1 MKLLQTLKAKL
12 LRAFAKRMK
21 GKFTYDAAQY
31 PLRKVAEEF
40 IPTPWGAAR
49 ALFYWPNTQSAQPLP
64 VYLNLHGGGFV
75 AGVPE
80 HDDSYCR
87 RLAHN
92 LGCLVVNV
100 DYVLAPEHPFPA
112 GLRQSFAVL
121 EWLAEQAA
129 TLGIDPQRIAVGGHS
144 AGGNLATGV
153 ASLARGHQRLRVV
166 HQVIDYAVLDLTQDP
181 GAKLS
186 TIDKPLLGAGLV
198 RFFNSCY
205 LSDAAQARDLLVSP
219 LLATVDELRGMP
231 PTTLI
236 TAEYD
241 ILRAEG
247 EAYAE
252 KLRQAGV
259 AVSERMF
266 AGCDHMFTHLGPD
279 DSAEQAWQLIEDSL
293 REAFQVGAGEEVGVS
308 GASALA

>member
-1 MKLLQTLKAKL
+1 
-12 LRAFAKRMK
+12 MK
-21 GKFTYDAAQY
+21 GKFVYDAAQF
-31 PLRKVAEEF
+31 PLRAVTEEF
-40 IPTPWGAAR
+40 VPTAWGPAR
-49 ALFYWPNTQSAQPLP
+49 ALFYWPNVQSTQPLP

-92 LGCLVVNV
+92 LGCLVVNL

-129 TLGIDPQRIAVGGHS
+129 TLGIDPQRMAVGGHS

-153 ASLARGHQRLRVV
+153 ANLARGHQRLRVV
-166 HQVIDYAVLDLTQDP
+166 HQLIDYAVLDLTQDP
-181 GAKLS
+181 ALKVSSL
-186 TIDKPLLGAGLV
+186 DKPLLGAGLV

-205 LSDAAQARDLLVSP
+205 LSDPAQARDPLVSP
-219 LLATVDELRGMP
+219 LLATVDELQGMP
-231 PTTLI
+231 ATTLI
-236 TAEYD
+236 TAEHD
-241 ILRAEG
+241 ILRGEG

-259 AVSERMF
+259 PVNERMF

-279 DSAEQAWQLIEDSL
+279 DSAEQAWQLIEDGL
-293 REAFQVGAGEEVGVS
+293 REAFGEAAKEVGVNPVN
-308 GASALA
+308 ALA

>member
-1 MKLLQTLKAKL
+1 MKLMQALKAKL

-21 GKFTYDAAQY
+21 GKFVYAAAQF
-31 PLRKVAEEF
+31 PLRAVTEEF
-40 IPTPWGAAR
+40 VPTAWGPAR
-49 ALFYWPNTQSAQPLP
+49 ALFYWPNVQSTQPLP

-92 LGCLVVNV
+92 LGCLVVNL

-129 TLGIDPQRIAVGGHS
+129 TLGIDPQRMAVGGHS

-153 ASLARGHQRLRVV
+153 ANLARGHQRLRVV
-166 HQVIDYAVLDLTQDP
+166 HQLIDYAVLDLTQDP
-181 GAKLS
+181 ALKVSSL
-186 TIDKPLLGAGLV
+186 DKPLLGAGLV

-205 LSDAAQARDLLVSP
+205 LSDSAQARDPLVSP
-219 LLATVDELRGMP
+219 LLATVGELQGMP
-231 PTTLI
+231 ATTLI
-236 TAEYD
+236 TAEHD
-241 ILRAEG
+241 ILRGEG

-259 AVSERMF
+259 PVNERMF

-279 DSAEQAWQLIEDSL
+279 DSAEQAWQLIEDGL
-293 REAFQVGAGEEVGVS
+293 REAFGEAAKEVGVNPVN
-308 GASALA
+308 ALA

>member
-1 MKLLQTLKAKL
+1 MSLLKSLKAKL

-21 GKFTYDAAQY
+21 GKFVYAAARY
-31 PLRKVAEEF
+31 PLRAVSEEF
-40 IPTPWGAAR
+40 VPSAWGPAR
-49 ALFYWPNTQSAQPLP
+49 ALFYWPNTPSQEPLP

-121 EWLAEQAA
+121 EWLAEQAT

-153 ASLARGHQRLRVV
+153 ANLARGHQRLRVV
-166 HQVIDYAVLDLTQDP
+166 HQLIDYAALDLVKDP
-181 GAKLS
+181 GAKSS
-186 TIDKPLLGAGLV
+186 TIDKPLLGAGLG

-205 LSDAAQARDLLVSP
+205 LSDPAQARDPLASP

-231 PTTLI
+231 PATLI

-241 ILRAEG
+241 ILRGEG

-259 AVSERMF
+259 AVTERMF
-266 AGCDHMFTHLGPD
+266 TGCDHMFTHLGPD
-279 DSAEQAWQLIEDSL
+279 DAAEQAWQLMEDGL
-293 REAFQVGAGEEVGVS
+293 RGAFQLEAMAEVS
-308 GASALA
+308 GAGALA

>member
-12 LRAFAKRMK
+12 LRALAKRMK
-21 GKFTYDAAQY
+21 AKFTYAAAQY
-31 PLRKVAEEF
+31 PLRKVAEES
-40 IPTPWGAAR
+40 IPTAWGSAR
-49 ALFYWPNTQSAQPLP
+49 ALFYWPATQSTQPLP

-92 LGCLVVNV
+92 LGCLVVNL
-100 DYVLAPEHPFPA
+100 DYVLAPEQPFPA
-112 GLRQSFAVL
+112 GLHQSFAVL
-121 EWLAEQAA
+121 EWLAEQASA
-129 TLGIDPQRIAVGGHS
+129 LGIDPQRIAVGGHS

-153 ASLARGHQRLRVV
+153 ANLARGHRRLRVV
-166 HQVIDYAVLDLTQDP
+166 HQLIDYAALDSSEDP
-181 GAKLS
+181 ALKASSL
-186 TIDKPLLGAGLV
+186 DKPLLRPGLM

-205 LSDAAQARDLLVSP
+205 LSDPAQARDPLASP

-231 PTTLI
+231 PATLI

-241 ILRAEG
+241 VLRREG

-259 AVSERMF
+259 AVTERMF

-279 DSAEQAWQLIEDSL
+279 GSADEAWQLMEDSL
-293 REAFQVGAGEEVGVS
+293 RGAFRVEAGARARVG
-308 GASALA
+308 

>member
-1 MKLLQTLKAKL
+1 MPLLKNLKAKL

-21 GKFTYDAAQY
+21 GKFVYDAAQY
-31 PLRKVAEEF
+31 PLRAVTEEF
-40 IPTPWGAAR
+40 IPSAWGPAR
-49 ALFYWPNTQSAQPLP
+49 ALFYWPNTESAQPLP

-87 RLAHN
+87 HLAHN

-153 ASLARGHQRLRVV
+153 ANLARGHQRLRVV
-166 HQVIDYAVLDLTQDP
+166 HQLIDYAVLDLAQDP
-181 GAKLS
+181 ALKLS
-186 TIDKPLLGAGLV
+186 SLDKPLLGAGLV

-205 LSDAAQARDLLVSP
+205 LSDPAQARDPLASP

-231 PTTLI
+231 PATLI

-247 EAYAE
+247 EAYVE
-252 KLRQAGV
+252 KLRRAGV
-259 AVSERMF
+259 TVTARMF

-279 DSAEQAWQLIEDSL
+279 DSAEQAWQLMEDGL
-293 REAFQVGAGEEVGVS
+293 RGAFQLEAVAS
-308 GASALA
+308 GAEALA

>member
-1 MKLLQTLKAKL
+1 MPLLKSLKAKL

-21 GKFTYDAAQY
+21 GKFVYDAAQY
-31 PLRKVAEEF
+31 PLRTVSEEF
-40 IPTPWGAAR
+40 IPSAWGPAR
-49 ALFYWPNTQSAQPLP
+49 ALFYWPNTESAQPLP

-153 ASLARGHQRLRVV
+153 ANLARGHQRLRVV
-166 HQVIDYAVLDLTQDP
+166 HQLIDYAVLDLAQDP

-205 LSDAAQARDLLVSP
+205 LSDPAHARDPLASP
-219 LLATVDELRGMP
+219 LLATVDELCGMP
-231 PTTLI
+231 PATLI

-252 KLRQAGV
+252 KLRRAGV
-259 AVSERMF
+259 TVTERMF

-279 DSAEQAWQLIEDSL
+279 DSAEQAWQLMEDGL
-293 REAFQVGAGEEVGVS
+293 RGAFQLEAVAS
-308 GASALA
+308 GAEALA

>member
-1 MKLLQTLKAKL
+1 MKSLKTLKAKL
-12 LRAFAKRMK
+12 LRALAKRMK
-21 GKFTYDAAQY
+21 AKFTYDPAQY
-31 PLRKVAEEF
+31 PLHAIAEEF
-40 IPTPWGAAR
+40 IPTAWGPAR
-49 ALFYWPNTQSAQPLP
+49 ALFYWPNTPSQEPLP

-92 LGCLVVNV
+92 LGCLVVNP
-100 DYVLAPEHPFPA
+100 DYVLAPEYPFPA
-112 GLRQSFAVL
+112 GLCQSFAVL

-144 AGGNLATGV
+144 AGGNLATGL
-153 ASLARGHQRLRVV
+153 ANLARGHQRLRVV
-166 HQVIDYAVLDLTQDP
+166 HQVIDYAALDLSQAP
-181 GAKLS
+181 ELKVS
-186 TIDKPLLGAGLV
+186 TLDKPLLGVGLM

-205 LSDAAQARDLLVSP
+205 LSDPAQAHDPLASP

-231 PTTLI
+231 SATLI

-279 DSAEQAWQLIEDSL
+279 DSAEQAWQLMEDGL
-293 REAFQVGAGEEVGVS
+293 REAFQVEAVAEVS

>member
-1 MKLLQTLKAKL
+1 MKLLQALKAKL

-21 GKFTYDAAQY
+21 GKFVYDAAQF
-31 PLRKVAEEF
+31 PLRAVTEEF
-40 IPTPWGAAR
+40 VPTAWGPAR
-49 ALFYWPNTQSAQPLP
+49 ALFYWPNVQSTQPLP

-92 LGCLVVNV
+92 LGCLVVNL

-129 TLGIDPQRIAVGGHS
+129 TLGIDPQRMAVGGHS

-153 ASLARGHQRLRVV
+153 ANLARGHQRLRVV
-166 HQVIDYAVLDLTQDP
+166 HQLIDYAVLDLTQDP
-181 GAKLS
+181 ALKVSSL
-186 TIDKPLLGAGLV
+186 DKPLLGAGLV

-205 LSDAAQARDLLVSP
+205 LSDPAQARDPLVSP
-219 LLATVDELRGMP
+219 LLATVGELQGMP
-231 PTTLI
+231 ATTLI
-236 TAEYD
+236 TAEHD
-241 ILRAEG
+241 ILRGEG

-259 AVSERMF
+259 PVNEQMF

-279 DSAEQAWQLIEDSL
+279 DSAEQAWQLIEDGL
-293 REAFQVGAGEEVGVS
+293 REAFGEAAKEVGVNPVN
-308 GASALA
+308 ALA

>member
-1 MKLLQTLKAKL
+1 MSVLKSFKAKL
-12 LRAFAKRMK
+12 LRALAKRMK
-21 GKFTYDAAQY
+21 ARFTYDPAQH
-31 PLRKVAEEF
+31 PLRSVDEVD
-40 IPTPWGAAR
+40 IPTAWGPAR
-49 ALFYWPNTQSAQPLP
+49 ALFYWPVVTYTSPLP

-92 LGCLVVNV
+92 LGCLVVNL

-112 GLRQSFAVL
+112 GLRQSFRVL

-129 TLGIDPQRIAVGGHS
+129 DLGIDPQRIAVGGHS

-153 ASLARGHQRLRVV
+153 ANLARGHQGLRVV
-166 HQVIDYAVLDLTQDP
+166 HQIIDYPVLDLLQDP
-181 GAKLS
+181 SLKHSPL
-186 TIDKPLLGAGLV
+186 DKPLLGAGLV

-205 LSDAAQARDLLVSP
+205 LSDPARAQDPLASP
-219 LLATVDELRGMP
+219 LLATVEALKGMP
-231 PTTLI
+231 ATTLI

-247 EAYAE
+247 DAYAQ

-259 AVSERMF
+259 SVNAKMF
-266 AGCDHMFTHLGPD
+266 QGCDHMFTHLGPD
-279 DSAEQAWQLIEDSL
+279 ASAHEAWQSIEDAL
-293 REAFQVGAGEEVGVS
+293 REAFHGRAVQENE
-308 GASALA
+308 SAYA

>member
-1 MKLLQTLKAKL
+1 MSLLKNLKAKL

-21 GKFTYDAAQY
+21 GKFVYDAARY
-31 PLRKVAEEF
+31 PLRTVAEEF
-40 IPTPWGAAR
+40 IPSAWGPAR
-49 ALFYWPNTQSAQPLP
+49 ALFYWPGSQTLEKLP
-64 VYLNLHGGGFV
+64 VYVNFHGGGFV

-153 ASLARGHQRLRVV
+153 ANLAREHQRLRVV
-166 HQVIDYAVLDLTQDP
+166 HQLIDYAVLNLAQDP
-181 GAKLS
+181 ALKVSSL
-186 TIDKPLLGAGLV
+186 DKPLLGAGLV

-205 LSDAAQARDLLVSP
+205 LSDPAQARDPLASP

-231 PTTLI
+231 PATLI

-241 ILRAEG
+241 ILRLEG

-259 AVSERMF
+259 VVTEQMF

-279 DSAEQAWQLIEDSL
+279 DSAEQAWQLMEDSL
-293 REAFQVGAGEEVGVS
+293 RGAFRVGAVAEVS
-308 GASALA
+308 GGGALA

>member
-1 MKLLQTLKAKL
+1 MSVLKTVKAKL
-12 LRAFAKRMK
+12 LRALAKRMK
-21 GKFTYDAAQY
+21 AKFTYDAAQY
-31 PLRKVAEEF
+31 PLRTVDEID
-40 IPTPWGAAR
+40 IPTAWGPAR
-49 ALFYWPNTQSAQPLP
+49 ALFYWPAATSKSPLP

-92 LGCLVVNV
+92 LGCLVVNL

-112 GLRQSFAVL
+112 GLRQSFRVL
-121 EWLAEQAA
+121 EWLAEQAM

-153 ASLARGHQRLRVV
+153 ANLARGHQGLRVV
-166 HQVIDYAVLDLTQDP
+166 HQVIDYPVLDLLQDP
-181 GAKLS
+181 ALKRSSL
-186 TIDKPLLGAGLV
+186 DKPLLGSGLV

-205 LSDAAQARDLLVSP
+205 LSDPAQARDPLVSP
-219 LLATVDELRGMP
+219 LLATVEALRGMP
-231 PTTLI
+231 PATLI

-247 EAYAE
+247 EAYGH
-252 KLRQAGV
+252 KLREAGV
-259 AVSERMF
+259 SVNAKMF
-266 AGCDHMFTHLGPD
+266 PGCDHMFTHLGPD
-279 DSAEQAWQLIEDSL
+279 ASAQQAWQFVEDAL
-293 REAFQVGAGEEVGVS
+293 REAFRSGAGEENDS
-308 GASALA
+308 ESAYA

>member
-1 MKLLQTLKAKL
+1 MNVLSTLKAKL

-21 GKFTYDAAQY
+21 AKFTYDAAQY
-31 PLRKVAEEF
+31 PLRLFEEKF
-40 IPTPWGAAR
+40 IPTAWGPAR
-49 ALFYWPNTQSAQPLP
+49 ALFYWPQAPSSEPLP

-92 LGCLVVNV
+92 LGCLVVNL
-100 DYVLAPEHPFPA
+100 DYVLAPEFPFPA

-129 TLGIDPQRIAVGGHS
+129 ALGIDPQRIAVGGHS

-153 ASLARGHQRLRVV
+153 ANLAREHQRLRVV
-166 HQVIDYAVLDLTQDP
+166 HQVIDYAAVDLAADP
-181 GAKLS
+181 ELKRS
-186 TIDKPLLGAGLV
+186 TSDKPLLGPGLM
-198 RFFNSCY
+198 RFFNRCY
-205 LSDAAQARDLLVSP
+205 LSDPAHARDPLASP
-219 LLATVDELRGMP
+219 LLATVEQLQGMP
-231 PTTLI
+231 PATVI

-241 ILRAEG
+241 ILLAEG
-247 EAYAE
+247 QAYAQ

-259 AVSERMF
+259 AVTERMF
-266 AGCDHMFTHLGPD
+266 TGCDHMFTHLGPD
-279 DSAEQAWQLIEDSL
+279 ASAQQAWQLIEDSL
-293 REAFQVGAGEEVGVS
+293 RKAF
-308 GASALA
+308 ASRLR

>member
-21 GKFTYDAAQY
+21 AKFTYDAAQF
-31 PLRKVAEEF
+31 PLRAVAEEF
-40 IPTPWGAAR
+40 IPTAWGPAR
-49 ALFYWPNTQSAQPLP
+49 ALFYWPNRQSAQLLP

-92 LGCLVVNV
+92 LGCLVVNL
-100 DYVLAPEHPFPA
+100 DYVLAPEQPFPA

-121 EWLAEQAA
+121 EWLAEQATA
-129 TLGIDPQRIAVGGHS
+129 LGIDPQRIAVGGHS

-166 HQVIDYAVLDLTQDP
+166 HQVIDYAVLDLAQDP
-181 GAKLS
+181 GLKVSSL
-186 TIDKPLLGAGLV
+186 DKPLLGAGLV
-198 RFFNSCY
+198 RFFNGCY
-205 LSDAAQARDLLVSP
+205 LSDPAQALDPLVSP

-231 PTTLI
+231 PATLI

-247 EAYAE
+247 EAYAS

-259 AVSERMF
+259 AVNERMF

-279 DSAEQAWQLIEDSL
+279 DSAEQAWQLMEDSL
-293 REAFQVGAGEEVGVS
+293 RGAFRVGAGEQVGVS
-308 GASALA
+308 DANAFA

>member
-1 MKLLQTLKAKL
+1 MSLVKTLKAKL
-12 LRAFAKRMK
+12 LRALAKRMK
-21 GKFTYDAAQY
+21 GKFVYAAAQF
-31 PLRKVAEEF
+31 PLRAVAEEQ
-40 IPTPWGAAR
+40 IPTAWGPAR
-49 ALFYWPNTQSAQPLP
+49 ALFYWPHTPSQEPLP

-92 LGCLVVNV
+92 LGCLVVNL

-129 TLGIDPQRIAVGGHS
+129 ALGIDPQRIAVGGHS

-153 ASLARGHQRLRVV
+153 ANLARGHQRLRVV
-166 HQVIDYAVLDLTQDP
+166 HQLIDYAVLDLAQDP
-181 GAKLS
+181 GLKLS
-186 TIDKPLLGAGLV
+186 SLDKPLLGAGLV

-205 LSDAAQARDLLVSP
+205 LSDPAQARDPLVSP

-231 PTTLI
+231 PATLI

-241 ILRAEG
+241 ILRGEG

-259 AVSERMF
+259 PVNERMF

-279 DSAEQAWQLIEDSL
+279 DSADQAWQLMEDGL
-293 REAFQVGAGEEVGVS
+293 RGAFQVGVGEQVGVNI
-308 GASALA
+308 AAAL

>member
-1 MKLLQTLKAKL
+1 MNLWQKLTAKL

-21 GKFTYDAAQY
+21 AKFTYDAAQF
-31 PLRKVAEEF
+31 PLRAVAEES

-49 ALFYWPNTQSAQPLP
+49 ALLYWPNLQTPVKLP

-92 LGCLVVNV
+92 LGCLVVNL
-100 DYVLAPEHPFPA
+100 DYALAPEQPFPA

-121 EWLAEQAA
+121 EWLADQATA
-129 TLGIDPQRIAVGGHS
+129 LGIDPQRIAVGGHS
-144 AGGNLATGV
+144 AGGNLATAV

-166 HQVIDYAVLDLTQDP
+166 HQLIDYAALDLAQDP
-181 GAKLS
+181 GAKSS
-186 TIDKPLLGAGLV
+186 TIDKPLLGAGLG
-198 RFFNSCY
+198 RFFNRCY
-205 LSDAAQARDLLVSP
+205 LSDPAQARDPLASP

-231 PTTLI
+231 AATLI

-241 ILRAEG
+241 VLRAEG
-247 EAYAE
+247 EAYAS

-259 AVSERMF
+259 PVSERMF

-279 DSAEQAWQLIEDSL
+279 DSAEEAWQLMEDSL
-293 REAFQVGAGEEVGVS
+293 REAFQVAGEADD
-308 GASALA
+308 GARAQRG

>member
-1 MKLLQTLKAKL
+1 MNLLQSLKAKL
-12 LRAFAKRMK
+12 LRALAKRMK
-21 GKFTYDAAQY
+21 GKFVYDAAQF
-31 PLRKVAEEF
+31 PLRAVAEKF
-40 IPTPWGAAR
+40 IPTAWGPAR
-49 ALFYWPNTQSAQPLP
+49 ALFYWPNTASAQPLP

-92 LGCLVVNV
+92 LDCLVVNL

-112 GLRQSFAVL
+112 GLRQSFTVL

-153 ASLARGHQRLRVV
+153 AKLARGHQRLRVV
-166 HQVIDYAVLDLTQDP
+166 HQVIDYAVMDLVEDP
-181 GAKLS
+181 GLKVSSL
-186 TIDKPLLGAGLV
+186 DKPLLGAGLV
-198 RFFNSCY
+198 RFFNGCY
-205 LSDAAQARDLLVSP
+205 LSDPEQARDPLVSP

-231 PTTLI
+231 PATLI

-247 EAYAE
+247 EAYAS

-259 AVSERMF
+259 PVNERMF

-279 DSAEQAWQLIEDSL
+279 DSAEQAWQLMEDGL
-293 REAFQVGAGEEVGVS
+293 REAFRIEVADVVVS
-308 GASALA
+308 AAALQT

>member
-1 MKLLQTLKAKL
+1 
-12 LRAFAKRMK
+12 
-21 GKFTYDAAQY
+21 
-31 PLRKVAEEF
+31 
-40 IPTPWGAAR
+40 
-49 ALFYWPNTQSAQPLP
+49 LP

-92 LGCLVVNV
+92 LGCLVVNL

-112 GLRQSFAVL
+112 GLQQSFAVL
-121 EWLAEQAA
+121 EWLAEQAV

-166 HQVIDYAVLDLTQDP
+166 HQLIDYAALDASQDP
-181 GAKLS
+181 ALKHSSL
-186 TIDKPLLGAGLV
+186 DQPLLRPGLM

-205 LSDAAQARDLLVSP
+205 LSDPAQVLNPLASP
-219 LLATVDELRGMP
+219 LLATVDQLRGMP
-231 PTTLI
+231 PATLI

-241 ILRAEG
+241 VLRGEG

-259 AVSERMF
+259 PVSERMF
-266 AGCDHMFTHLGPD
+266 AGCDHMFTHMGPD
-279 DSAEQAWQLIEDSL
+279 DSAEQAWQLIEDGL
-293 REAFQVGAGEEVGVS
+293 RGAFRAETGKEAGVNPVNV
-308 GASALA
+308 LA